1 MPRIPG
7 YFEYDDGLTPGRSKD
22 GGIHHNLYDQGH
34 LKGHAKFFP
43 SDEEDSP
50 ESPPV
55 YVFVNN
61 EVHSDPRATERSQR
75 EKELIEL
82 AQLLL
87 NVAVKKAEPIV
98 KEWWN
103 EQGRPAL
110 MSTWNKR
117 PALKSTWNK
126 IAGSR
131 GARSQATAADVSTVI
146 APAPA
151 SPSQEAAAV
160 PKEDRVTLTST
171 EAWDLFVAALRARHF
186 SEEAL
191 EVLRSARIEDGNG
204 NLELTSA
211 MENLRPQQIEDAI
224 QLMLEMNPSPLN
236 DDTMAELRKILERTR
251 AHGWRG
257 LSRNEGVKETLHLRD
272 GEK

>member
-43 SDEEDSP
+43 SDVEESP

-61 EVHSDPRATERSQR
+61 EVHSDPRARELSPR
-75 EKELIEL
+75 EKELIDL
-82 AQLLL
+82 ALLL
-87 NVAVKKAEPIV
+87 LKVAVKKAEPIV

-103 EQGRPAL
+103 DQG
-110 MSTWNKR
+110 R

-131 GARSQATAADVSTVI
+131 GARSQATAAEVSTVI
-146 APAPA
+146 SPVPA

-191 EVLRSARIEDGNG
+191 EVLPSARIVDGNG

-211 MENLRPQQIEDAI
+211 MENLSPQQIQDAI
-224 QLMLEMNPSPLN
+224 QLMLEMNPSPLS

-272 GEK
+272 GER